1 MDLTLGVTLA
11 VLAAGLLHA
20 GWNALLKSST
30 GGDVLLDTAA
40 VVAGS
45 SLCALALLA
54 FVPLPD
60 PAAWPFI
67 AASTAIHFGY
77 YLTLVQAYRIG
88 DLSFAYPLMR
98 APRR

>member
-20 GWNALLKSST
+20 GWTLLKRRPEATCCWTPRRWSP
-30 GGDVLLDTAA
+30 VRR
-40 VVAGS
+40 
-45 SLCALALLA
+45 CALALLA

-77 YLTLVQAYRIG
+77 TSRSCRLTGSAILVC
-88 DLSFAYPLMR
+88 LSADG
-98 APRR
+98 AARR